1 MFNNPYGTNY
11 NAQTQLNNLDQNYLN
26 MLDKEEEKI
35 KNMRNNYINRY
46 QQPTNLTQNFQ
57 LAPAREVI
65 RYANNINEVEKD
77 VVTNDTPFFSRDMS
91 VVWIKNTNGDIKT
104 YELSEVVLKDEK
116 DMKIDFLMAQI
127 EELKRGMMKNESNTN
142 VIESSESEK
151 STSVST
157 ISKSAK
163 KSK

>member
-77 VVTNDTPFFSRDMS
+77 VITNDTPFFSRDMS

-151 STSVST
+151 PTSVST

>member
-1 MFNNPYGTNY
+1 MFNNPYGVNY
-11 NAQTQLNNLDQNYLN
+11 NTQTQNNNIDQNYLN

-151 STSVST
+151 PTSVST